1 MMMTPPPSPLN
12 KVARI
17 EAILA
22 LIPAGRVVS
31 YGQVADLAGLPG
43 RARLVGKVLRET
55 DKTLPWHRVLGA
67 GGTISLPKGSAGF
80 DEQIGRL
87 QEEGVP
93 VIKGR
98 VRMREWQWQPDLGRA
113 ALSDPVLVPFWAISL
128 IAGKGAQDVVATYLH
143 RDGFIFPLQQ
153 YQQTLPVHFQHIGR
167 SFPCQAGH
175 AWPDFMYLHD
185 NLPVLCCHPCSP
197 LSIPKAPRKGP
208 FSSWYER

>member
-67 GGTISLPKGSAGF
+67 GGAISLPKGSVGF
-80 DEQIGRL
+80 DEQ
-87 QEEGVP
+87 V
-93 VIKGR
+93 
-98 VRMREWQWQPDLGRA
+98 
-113 ALSDPVLVPFWAISL
+113 
-128 IAGKGAQDVVATYLH
+128 
-143 RDGFIFPLQQ
+143 
-153 YQQTLPVHFQHIGR
+153 
-167 SFPCQAGH
+167 
-175 AWPDFMYLHD
+175 
-185 NLPVLCCHPCSP
+185 
-197 LSIPKAPRKGP
+197 
-208 FSSWYER
+208 